1 MPIPALTSLKPLTP
15 PPNEITAMPQ
25 HPDRRQVLRFLRSS
39 LGVLSLIVLSPGR
52 ALAAGPGMFEQGLAR
67 GPLYATLTAFL
78 GGLLVCLT
86 PCVYPMVAIT
96 VSVFGARSDTSRGR
110 AMALSTAFVLGIAA
124 MFTPLGLIAG
134 LTGSL
139 FGSALSNPWV
149 TSLIALV
156 FLGLAASMFGAF
168 EFMLPSGLTNRLA
181 SVGGGGYGGA
191 FLIGLVSGLV
201 AAPCTG
207 PVLTGILLWIGK
219 TRSAGL
225 GSLVLFAFS
234 LGLGIPFWLVGTF
247 AVRLPRAGRWMLWTK
262 SFFGI
267 VLTVLALY
275 FLKNALRP
283 LASLAHLGDSRPVLA
298 AVLLIGGVLLGA
310 IHLAFDAGRSAALR
324 KGIGIA
330 SAVIGAFLF
339 VAWLEAP
346 HGQLRW
352 EHSEVA
358 AMQRAKDESKPI
370 LLDFTAEWCGACKEL
385 SRHTFADP
393 TVMRDASRFVAVKVD
408 ATSDDDPAV
417 DQIKN
422 KYGVVGL
429 PTVIMLGADGQERA
443 RITEFMPP
451 EQFLSTLRTVN

>member
-1 MPIPALTSLKPLTP
+1 MIYQHSRRGMQRLVLLTLAAVGLASLQPS
-15 PPNEITAMPQ
+15 E
-25 HPDRRQVLRFLRSS
+25 
-39 LGVLSLIVLSPGR
+39 
-52 ALAAGPGMFEQGLAR
+52 ALAAGPDLFQRGLAR
-67 GPLYATLTAFL
+67 GPLYATLTAFV

-96 VSVFGARSDTSRGR
+96 VSVFGARGDTSRGR
-110 AMALSTAFVLGIAA
+110 AMGLSTAFVLGIAA
-124 MFTPLGLIAG
+124 MFTPLGLVAG

-149 TSLIALV
+149 TTFIALV

-168 EFMLPSGLTNRLA
+168 EFMLPSGLTNRLVG
-181 SVGGGGYGGA
+181 VGGAGYGGA

-219 TRSAGL
+219 TRSAAL

-247 AVRLPRAGRWMLWTK
+247 AVKLPRAGRWMLWTK

-267 VLTVLALY
+267 VLSVLALY
-275 FLKNALRP
+275 FLKNVLRP
-283 LASLAHLGDSRPVLA
+283 LASFAHIGDAHP
-298 AVLLIGGVLLGA
+298 LLPALLLVCGVLLGA
-310 IHLAFDAGRSAALR
+310 IHLSFDAGKIAQFRKVAGVLAAIS
-324 KGIGIA
+324 G
-330 SAVIGAFLF
+330 SFLL

-358 AMQRAKDESKPI
+358 ATERARTEAKPL

-385 SRHTFADP
+385 ARHTFADP
-393 TVMRDASRFVAVKVD
+393 TVMREASRFIAVKVD

-417 DQIKN
+417 DQIKD
-422 KYGVVGL
+422 KYHVVGL
-429 PTVIMLGADGQERA
+429 PTVIMLGADGEERA
-443 RITEFMPP
+443 RITEFVPP
-451 EQFLSTLRTVN
+451 DQFLTALRAVN

>member
-1 MPIPALTSLKPLTP
+1 MTHPHFPPRRLPPL
-15 PPNEITAMPQ
+15 
-25 HPDRRQVLRFLRSS
+25 L
-39 LGVLSLIVLSPGR
+39 LSLS
-52 ALAAGPGMFEQGLAR
+52 ALGLLLLGPAEAFGAGPDLFQQGLAR
-67 GPLYATLTAFL
+67 GPLYAALTAFV

-96 VSVFGARSDTSRGR
+96 VSVFGARTETSRGR
-110 AMALSTAFVLGIAA
+110 AMWLSTAFVLGIAA

-149 TSLIALV
+149 TIFIAIV

-181 SVGGGGYGGA
+181 QVGGGGYGGA

-234 LGLGIPFWLVGTF
+234 IGLGVPFWLVGTF
-247 AVRLPRAGRWMLWTK
+247 AVKLPRAGRWMLWTK

-267 VLTVLALY
+267 VLSVLALY
-275 FLKNALRP
+275 FLENVLRP
-283 LASLAHLGDSRPVLA
+283 LSRLAHWGDSQPLWAAGLVL
-298 AVLLIGGVLLGA
+298 GGILVGA
-310 IHLAFDAGRSAALR
+310 IHLSFDSGRLVRLR
-324 KGIGIA
+324 KAVGIL
-330 SAVIGAFLF
+330 SAISGSVLL

-346 HGQLRW
+346 RGQLSW
-352 EHSEVA
+352 EHSEA
-358 AMQRAKDESKPI
+358 TATQRASNEAKPL

-385 SRHTFADP
+385 ARHTFADP
-393 TVMRDASRFVAVKVD
+393 TVMREASRFVAVQVD
-408 ATSDDDPAV
+408 ATSDDDPTV
-417 DQIKN
+417 DQIKD
-422 KYGVVGL
+422 KYRVVGL
-429 PTVIMLGADGQERA
+429 PTVILLGANGQERA

-451 EQFLSTLRTVN
+451 EQFLTTLRSVD

>member
-1 MPIPALTSLKPLTP
+1 MLLVPTVNEATIMTP
-15 PPNEITAMPQ
+15 P
-25 HPDRRQVLRFLRSS
+25 DS
-39 LGVLSLIVLSPGR
+39 LSRVPGALSLSLISLIVLQPNE
-52 ALAAGPGMFEQGLAR
+52 AFAAAPDLFQQGLAR
-67 GPLYATLTAFL
+67 GPLYAALTAFV

-96 VSVFGARSDTSRGR
+96 VSVFGARSDSSRRR
-110 AMALSTAFVLGIAA
+110 AMGLSTAFVLGIAA

-149 TSLIALV
+149 TSVIALV
-156 FLGLAASMFGAF
+156 FLGLAASMFGVF

-181 SVGGGGYGGA
+181 RVGGSGYGGA

-234 LGLGIPFWLVGTF
+234 LGLGGPFWLVGTF
-247 AVRLPRAGRWMLWTK
+247 AVKLPRAGRWMLWTK

-267 VLTVLALY
+267 VLSVLALY
-275 FLKNALRP
+275 FLENALRP
-283 LASLAHLGDSRPVLA
+283 LASLAHWGGSRPALA
-298 AVLLIGGVLLGA
+298 AALLVMGILLGA
-310 IHLAFDAGRSAALR
+310 IHLSFDAERSHRLR
-324 KGIGIA
+324 KALGVA
-330 SAVIGAFLF
+330 SAIGGLLML

-346 HGQLRW
+346 PAQLRW
-352 EHSEVA
+352 EHSEAVA
-358 AMQRAKDESKPI
+358 TRRAASEAKPL

-385 SRHTFADP
+385 ARHTFADP
-393 TVMRDASRFVAVKVD
+393 SVMREASRFVAVQVD
-408 ATSDDDPAV
+408 ATSDDDPAI
-417 DQIKN
+417 DQIKD

-429 PTVIMLGADGQERA
+429 PTVILLGANGQERA
-443 RITEFMPP
+443 RVTEFIPP
-451 EQFLSTLRTVN
+451 DQFLSTLRSVN

>member
-1 MPIPALTSLKPLTP
+1 MIDDDSPRRRLGLGLLILTTIGLALWPR
-15 PPNEITAMPQ
+15 E
-25 HPDRRQVLRFLRSS
+25 
-39 LGVLSLIVLSPGR
+39 
-52 ALAAGPGMFEQGLAR
+52 ALAAGPDLFQQGLAR

-96 VSVFGARSDTSRGR
+96 VSVFGARSDTSRTR

-124 MFTPLGLIAG
+124 MFTPLGLVAG

-149 TSLIALV
+149 TAFIALV

-168 EFMLPSGLTNRLA
+168 EFVLPSGLTNRLA
-181 SVGGGGYGGA
+181 QVGGGGYGGA

-275 FLKNALRP
+275 FLKNVLHPLATFAHAGDTRP
-283 LASLAHLGDSRPVLA
+283 LLAG
-298 AVLLIGGVLLGA
+298 LLLVGGVLLGA
-310 IHLAFDAGRSAALR
+310 IHLSFDTSRIVGLR
-324 KGIGIA
+324 KGVGILA
-330 SAVIGAFLF
+330 TICGSFLLVAF
-339 VAWLEAP
+339 LEAP
-346 HGQLRW
+346 RGQLRW
-352 EHSEVA
+352 EHSEVTA
-358 AMQRAKDESKPI
+358 AERARTEARPL

-385 SRHTFADP
+385 ARHTFADP
-393 TVMRDASRFVAVKVD
+393 TVMREASRFVAVKVD

-417 DQIKN
+417 DQIKD
-422 KYGVVGL
+422 KYHVVGL

-451 EQFLSTLRTVN
+451 EQFLTTLRAVN

>member
-1 MPIPALTSLKPLTP
+1 MT
-15 PPNEITAMPQ
+15 Q
-25 HPDRRQVLRFLRSS
+25 HPDKRKTLRFFRASF
-39 LGVLSLIVLSPGR
+39 GVLLLMVLFPSQ

-96 VSVFGARSDTSRGR
+96 VSVFGARSDTSRTR

-149 TSLIALV
+149 TAFIALV

-181 SVGGGGYGGA
+181 TVGGGGYGGA

-275 FLKNALRP
+275 FLKNAVRP
-283 LASLAHLGDSRPVLA
+283 LATLAHLGDSRPVLA
-298 AVLLIGGVLLGA
+298 ALLLIGGVLLGA
-310 IHLAFDAGRSAALR
+310 VHLSFDAGRIASLR
-324 KGIGIA
+324 KAAGIA
-330 SAVIGAFLF
+330 AAVSGAFLLI
-339 VAWLEAP
+339 AWVEAP
-346 HGQLRW
+346 QGQLHW

-358 AMQRAKDESKPI
+358 AIERAKSESKPL

-393 TVMRDASRFVAVKVD
+393 TVMKEASRFVAVKVD

-417 DQIKN
+417 DEVKN

-429 PTVIMLGADGQERA
+429 PTVIVLGADGRERA

-451 EQFLSTLRTVN
+451 DQFLSTLRAVD

>member
-1 MPIPALTSLKPLTP
+1 MTPPCSLPRNLRTSLL
-15 PPNEITAMPQ
+15 A
-25 HPDRRQVLRFLRSS
+25 LSA
-39 LGVLSLIVLSPGR
+39 LGLLLLCPTE
-52 ALAAGPGMFEQGLAR
+52 ALATGPDLFQQGLAR
-67 GPLYATLTAFL
+67 GPLYAALTAFL

-96 VSVFGARSDTSRGR
+96 VSVFGARSETSRGR
-110 AMALSTAFVLGIAA
+110 AMWLSTAFVLGIAA

-149 TSLIALV
+149 TTFIAIV

-181 SVGGGGYGGA
+181 QVGGGGYGGA

-247 AVRLPRAGRWMLWTK
+247 AVKLPRAGRWMLWTK

-267 VLTVLALY
+267 VLSVLALY
-275 FLKNALRP
+275 FLENVLRP
-283 LASLAHLGDSRPVLA
+283 LAGLARWGGSQPLLA
-298 AVLLIGGVLLGA
+298 AGLVAGGILLGA
-310 IHLAFDAGRSAALR
+310 IHLSFETGGMTRWRKAAGIL
-324 KGIGIA
+324 
-330 SAVIGAFLF
+330 GAISGSLLL

-346 HGQLRW
+346 RGQLSW
-352 EHSEVA
+352 EHSEPLA
-358 AMQRAKDESKPI
+358 TQRATSEAKPL

-385 SRHTFADP
+385 ARHTFADP
-393 TVMRDASRFVAVKVD
+393 TVMREASRFVTVQVD
-408 ATSDDDPAV
+408 ATSDDDPAI
-417 DQIKN
+417 DQIKD
-422 KYGVVGL
+422 KYRVVGL
-429 PTVIMLGADGQERA
+429 PTVILLGANGQERA
-443 RITEFMPP
+443 RITEFIPP
-451 EQFLSTLRTVN
+451 EQFLTTLRSVN

>member
-1 MPIPALTSLKPLTP
+1 MTHPYSLPRILRQFLLSLSALGLT
-15 PPNEITAMPQ
+15 
-25 HPDRRQVLRFLRSS
+25 FLRPSE
-39 LGVLSLIVLSPGR
+39 
-52 ALAAGPGMFEQGLAR
+52 ALAAGPDLFQEGLAR
-67 GPLYATLTAFL
+67 GPLYAALTAFL

-110 AMALSTAFVLGIAA
+110 AMRLSSAFVLGIAA
-124 MFTPLGLIAG
+124 MFTPLGLVAG

-149 TSLIALV
+149 TTFIAFV
-156 FLGLAASMFGAF
+156 FLSLAASMFGAF

-181 SVGGGGYGGA
+181 RVGGGGYGGA

-247 AVRLPRAGRWMLWTK
+247 AVKLPRAGRWMLWTK

-267 VLTVLALY
+267 VLSVLALY
-275 FLKNALRP
+275 FLKNVLRP
-283 LASLAHLGDSRPVLA
+283 LASLAHWGDSRPFLA
-298 AVLLIGGVLLGA
+298 GALLLAGMLLGA
-310 IHLAFDAGRSAALR
+310 IHLTFDTGRILRLR
-324 KGIGIA
+324 KAVGVLGAIG
-330 SAVIGAFLF
+330 GTFLL

-346 HGQLRW
+346 QGQLHW

-358 AMQRAKDESKPI
+358 ATQRASSEAKPL

-385 SRHTFADP
+385 ARHTFADP
-393 TVMRDASRFVAVKVD
+393 TVMREASRFVAVKVD
-408 ATSDDDPAV
+408 ATSDDDPTV
-417 DQIKN
+417 DQIKD

-429 PTVIMLGADGQERA
+429 PTVILLGANGEERA
-443 RITEFMPP
+443 RITEFVPP
-451 EQFLSTLRTVN
+451 ELFLTTLRSVN

>member
-1 MPIPALTSLKPLTP
+1 MTHVSLRPQPRGLVLTSTLIGL
-15 PPNEITAMPQ
+15 I
-25 HPDRRQVLRFLRSS
+25 S
-39 LGVLSLIVLSPGR
+39 LNPSI
-52 ALAAGPGMFEQGLAR
+52 ALAAGPDLFQQGLAR
-67 GPLYATLTAFL
+67 GPLYATLTAFV

-96 VSVFGARSDTSRGR
+96 VSVFGARGDTSRGR

-149 TSLIALV
+149 TTFIALV

-168 EFMLPSGLTNRLA
+168 EFMLPSALTNRLA
-181 SVGGGGYGGA
+181 MVGGAGYGGA

-219 TRSAGL
+219 TRSAAL

-234 LGLGIPFWLVGTF
+234 IGLGIPFWLVGTF
-247 AVRLPRAGRWMLWTK
+247 AVKLPRAGRWMVWTK

-267 VLTVLALY
+267 VLCVLALY
-275 FLKNALRP
+275 FLKNVFRP
-283 LASLAHLGDSRPVLA
+283 ISSFAHLGDTRPLLAVFLVL
-298 AVLLIGGVLLGA
+298 GGVLLGA
-310 IHLAFDAGRSAALR
+310 IHLSFDTSRLARLR
-324 KGIGIA
+324 KATGIVG
-330 SAVIGAFLF
+330 AVSGAFLC

-346 HGQLRW
+346 RGQLHW
-352 EHSEVA
+352 EHSEVTA
-358 AMQRAKDESKPI
+358 AERARNEAKPL

-385 SRHTFADP
+385 ARHTFADP
-393 TVMRDASRFVAVKVD
+393 TVMREASRFVAVKVD

-417 DQIKN
+417 DQIKD
-422 KYGVVGL
+422 KYHVVGL

-443 RITEFMPP
+443 RITEFVPP
-451 EQFLSTLRTVN
+451 EQFLTTLRAVN

>member
-1 MPIPALTSLKPLTP
+1 MLRLVLLTLAAISLVST
-15 PPNEITAMPQ
+15 
-25 HPDRRQVLRFLRSS
+25 RSS
-39 LGVLSLIVLSPGR
+39 E
-52 ALAAGPGMFEQGLAR
+52 ALAAGPDLFQKGLAR
-67 GPLYATLTAFL
+67 GPLYATLTAFA

-96 VSVFGARSDTSRGR
+96 VSVFGARSDTSRAR
-110 AMALSTAFVLGIAA
+110 AMGLSTAFVLGIAA
-124 MFTPLGLIAG
+124 MFTPLGLVAG

-149 TSLIALV
+149 TTFIALV

-181 SVGGGGYGGA
+181 QLGGVGYGGA

-219 TRSAGL
+219 TRSAAL
-225 GSLVLFAFS
+225 GSLVLFSFS
-234 LGLGIPFWLVGTF
+234 IGLGVPFWLVGAF
-247 AVRLPRAGRWMLWTK
+247 AVKLPRAGRWMLWTK

-267 VLTVLALY
+267 VLSVLALY
-275 FLKNALRP
+275 FLKNVLRP
-283 LASLAHLGDSRPVLA
+283 LANLAHAGDARPFLPA
-298 AVLLIGGVLLGA
+298 LLLVSGLLLGA
-310 IHLAFDAGRSAALR
+310 IHLSFDSGGIVRLR
-324 KGIGIA
+324 KGTGILA
-330 SAVIGAFLF
+330 AICGAFLL

-352 EHSEVA
+352 EHSEVTA
-358 AMQRAKDESKPI
+358 IARARTEAKPL

-385 SRHTFADP
+385 ARHTFADP
-393 TVMRDASRFVAVKVD
+393 SVMREASRFVAVKVD

-417 DQIKN
+417 DQIKDR
-422 KYGVVGL
+422 YHVVGL
-429 PTVIMLGADGQERA
+429 PTVIMLSADGQERA
-443 RITEFMPP
+443 RITEFVPP
-451 EQFLSTLRTVN
+451 DQFLTTLRAVN